1 MYWLIR
7 RYMYH
12 MLTRFYQNTE
22 QVNVYL
28 NAKSVHF
35 CIQQVNRLYKQ
46 SDYISYNILRLST
59 YFGVGRVV
67 QSFVFCVVF
76 CVLYPGFLVWFVLP
90 NL

>member
-1 MYWLIR
+1 
-7 RYMYH
+7 
-12 MLTRFYQNTE
+12 
-22 QVNVYL
+22 
-28 NAKSVHF
+28 VHC

-67 QSFVFCVVF
+67 QSLVSCVVFCVLFPGLYSVVRVAQSLVFCVVF
-76 CVLYPGFLVWFVLP
+76 CVVYPGFLVWFLLP